1 MPVAKTVP
9 ESNHYQLVLYTIL
22 RLDLVK
28 ATMYLSRLGLLRVE
42 VRPGDFDLTMSNLRL
57 FVSVN
62 TFT

>member
-1 MPVAKTVP
+1 MPVAKTEP
-9 ESNHYQLVLYTIL
+9 ESNGCQMVRYTIL

-28 ATMYLSRLGLLRVE
+28 ATMYLSKLGLLRVE
-42 VRPGDFDLTMSNLRL
+42 VRADAFDLTMSNFGL